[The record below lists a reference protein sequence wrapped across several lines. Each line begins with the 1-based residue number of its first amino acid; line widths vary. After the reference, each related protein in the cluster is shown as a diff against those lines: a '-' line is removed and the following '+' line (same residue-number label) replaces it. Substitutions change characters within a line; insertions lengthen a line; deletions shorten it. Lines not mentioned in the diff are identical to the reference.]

1 MHNLITVI
9 SNLSKPSSS
18 LIPNPQLIIKFLF
31 NAASTVVRGAW
42 RLVMTKQKKQLT
54 KQSIRADDVFKVKNK
69 SVKKQNRGKAI
80 KTKSVSN
87 ARDAKEPL

>member
-1 MHNLITVI
+1 M
-9 SNLSKPSSS
+9 
-18 LIPNPQLIIKFLF
+18 
-31 NAASTVVRGAW
+31 RGAC

>member
-1 MHNLITVI
+1 
-9 SNLSKPSSS
+9 
-18 LIPNPQLIIKFLF
+18 
-31 NAASTVVRGAW
+31 
-42 RLVMTKQKKQLT
+42 MTKQKKQLT